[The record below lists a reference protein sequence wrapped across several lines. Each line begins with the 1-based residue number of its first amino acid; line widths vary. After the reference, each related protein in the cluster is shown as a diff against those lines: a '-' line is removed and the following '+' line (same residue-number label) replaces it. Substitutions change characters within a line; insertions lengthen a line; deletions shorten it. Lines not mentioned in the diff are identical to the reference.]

1 MSNIAIF
8 SCTKGDSTPML
19 KHSLDVI
26 NEYIKNP
33 IAVHIFKN
41 NKEGLS
47 KRYNEFLYSDHD
59 YDYIAFC
66 HDDVYFDDAMLEA
79 KLEKYHKDYD
89 IVGVA
94 GGNNCKIHA
103 PALWHLMCG
112 GFSSG
117 NLHGAVAHLHNG
129 RSMTTPFGPVPERT
143 AIVDGVFI
151 SVNVKKVKE
160 AGWRFNENYDFHLYD
175 ISSCLDANKKKLKV
189 GVVPIHLIH
198 QSPGLRDLND
208 VTFQKNQS
216 QFLKEYASYQ

>member
-19 KHSLDVI
+19 KHSIDVI
-26 NEYIKNP
+26 NEHIKNP
-33 IAVHIFKN
+33 ITVHICRN

-47 KRYNEFLYSDHD
+47 KRYNEFLYSDHS

-66 HDDVYFDDAMLEA
+66 HDDVYFDDALLEA

-89 IVGVA
+89 IIGVA
-94 GGNNCKIHA
+94 GGNNCKIQA

-112 GFSSG
+112 GFTGG
-117 NLHGAVAHLHNG
+117 NLHGAVAHLHDG
-129 RSMTTPFGPVPERT
+129 RSMTTPFGPVPVRT
-143 AIVDGVFI
+143 AIVDGVFM

-160 AGWRFNENYDFHLYD
+160 AKWKFNENYDFHLYD

-189 GVVPIHLIH
+189 GVAPIHLIH
-198 QSPGLRDLND
+198 ASPGLRNFND
-208 VTFQKNQS
+208 ITFQKNQT